1 VTADGFQF
9 NRPPR
14 QGLLKVATLQWNG
27 MNMTVRVR
35 NISTGGA
42 LIEGDRSL
50 PPDSSVQLDLPGCG
64 SLGASV
70 RWAEGRRMGVQF
82 ETEFD
87 LRRLAPGKDRGFGAK
102 LKPQGYTNLR
112 YADGAADKKALTAGD
127 VRYR

>member
-1 VTADGFQF
+1 
-9 NRPPR
+9 
-14 QGLLKVATLQWNG
+14 

-42 LIEGDRSL
+42 LIEGDRCL
-50 PPDSSVQLDLPGCG
+50 PPDSNVQLDLPGCG

-70 RWAEGRRMGVQF
+70 RWNEGRRMGVQF

-87 LRRLAPGKDRGFGAK
+87 LRRLAPGKENGFGARM
-102 LKPQGYTNLR
+102 KPQAYTNLR
-112 YADGAADKKALTAGD
+112 YSEAAADKKALTAGD